1 MSRRTAAWVLCL
13 LCVGLAAG
21 APLFGFLNGRA
32 LIVFFGR
39 WETIRAP
46 TTEKLITRLTTAALP
61 SLKNPVGWIF
71 CAAALCQGLSLI
83 GSEYATYA
91 LITRSGSLPLGA
103 EVSWLKGACTKSPS
117 ATQLLAEEFL
127 KTTIRGGAIR
137 VLVQSRLKDW
147 IWAPGLGQILVF
159 LPLLFPDGR
168 PPSRRWRWAG

>member
-1 MSRRTAAWVLCL
+1 MGAVPVVCRPGRGCPAVWFPERKGSDRVLRTVGDDQGPDHREADHQAHDGRVTLPEEPDRLDLLRRPLSR
-13 LCVGLAAG
+13 
-21 APLFGFLNGRA
+21 
-32 LIVFFGR
+32 
-39 WETIRAP
+39 
-46 TTEKLITRLTTAALP
+46 
-61 SLKNPVGWIF
+61 
-71 CAAALCQGLSLI
+71 LSLI

-159 LPLLFPDGR
+159 LPLLLPDGR
-168 PPSRRWRWAG
+168 PPSRRWRWVG